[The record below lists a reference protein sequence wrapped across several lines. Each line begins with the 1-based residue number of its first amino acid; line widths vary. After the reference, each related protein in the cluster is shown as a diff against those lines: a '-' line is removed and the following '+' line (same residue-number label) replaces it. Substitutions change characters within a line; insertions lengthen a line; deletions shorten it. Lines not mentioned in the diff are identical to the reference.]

1 MLSMPFIITK
11 KAPPILNLEQ
21 FQQDK
26 KQVQENDKFS
36 SKNNFC
42 RRWESLGLNCKR
54 ESDLSLFA

>member
-1 MLSMPFIITK
+1 MFSMPFIVTK

-36 SKNNFC
+36 AKNNFC

-54 ESDLSLFA
+54 ENDLSLFA